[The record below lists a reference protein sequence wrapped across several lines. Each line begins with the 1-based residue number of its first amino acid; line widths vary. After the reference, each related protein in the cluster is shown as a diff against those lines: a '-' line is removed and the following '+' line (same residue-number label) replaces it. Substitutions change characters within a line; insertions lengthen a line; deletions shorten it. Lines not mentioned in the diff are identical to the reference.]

1 MNLNEAK
8 SFLGEYVREVN
19 IAKSYVNRNEIL
31 REIIETIIA
40 DSVDVDEDYLNL
52 INNIDYK
59 SLKINVAYVPVYI
72 ATSVARLSWK
82 EKENSSENNSDHQEF
97 VRFVTAFYNDENNIK
112 NRINNLDVLKI
123 IDKKNNKIFEQKVEN
138 SSNVNSNSTSLVARD
153 QVCLLPSP
161 VLDVPYEENQLYPF
175 VTSYIMSKKDIEK
188 KVEEAFHQTKS
199 YKKFVKRDEKWVN
212 IDKIDLEVIL
222 VPIAK
227 VKLGEHYQYI
237 NCANS
242 VIDVQYERNKEI
254 TKNLTNAR
262 LISIPSII
270 AFICLSVASFFFKM
284 RKEMIFENGI
294 KYLFGNY
301 ADIIWLVLVILGLIF
316 SLCALPTRNGI
327 VKRVAKKK
335 QDHIK
340 TCKIFS
346 RLLIDV
352 GISLLILLL
361 MCL

>member
-1 MNLNEAK
+1 MNLEEAK
-8 SFLGEYVREVN
+8 SFLGEYVKEVN

-82 EKENSSENNSDHQEF
+82 EKEDSSDNSDHQEF
-97 VRFVTAFYNDENNIK
+97 VRFVTAFYNDENNNK

-123 IDKKNNKIFEQKVEN
+123 IDKKKNKIFEQKVDN
-138 SSNVNSNSTSLVARD
+138 PSNVNDMSTSLVVRD

-161 VLDVPYEENQLYPF
+161 VLDVPYGDNQLYPF
-175 VTSYIMSKKDIEK
+175 VTSYIMSKKDIEQ

-199 YKKFVKRDEKWVN
+199 YKKFMKRNEKWVN
-212 IDKIDLEVIL
+212 IDKIELEVIL

-227 VKLGEHYQYI
+227 VKIGEYYQYI
-237 NCANS
+237 NCANGI
-242 VIDVQYERNKEI
+242 IDVQYERNKEI

-270 AFICLSVASFFFKM
+270 AFICLAASSFFFKM
-284 RKEMIFENGI
+284 KKEMIFENGI

-301 ADIIWLVLVILGLIF
+301 ADIIWLVLVVLGLVF

-352 GISLLILLL
+352 GIGLLILLL